1 MAVADSQ
8 RDEAAVTAATTAKV
22 RRPGLAG
29 IAIAAWADTRSRR
42 WAIVAALG
50 SWIVFSL
57 AAGGGMLQYAPQGWD
72 LPLHAWLTYRSRTPY
87 AMYVLAEH
95 WAVVAVPLYVAQ
107 AMAVAALAA
116 TYVLL
121 ATYAKRCGVVRRIS
135 GPIGIGGLVVGS
147 LGAAGCCSTLA
158 IALAAVV
165 GPGVA
170 ASLTGVAFWVPAVL
184 FAVAIAWQAA
194 RLHSVGPGAP
204 DRCRHERYDDR

>member
-1 MAVADSQ
+1 
-8 RDEAAVTAATTAKV
+8 
-22 RRPGLAG
+22 
-29 IAIAAWADTRSRR
+29 
-42 WAIVAALG
+42 
-50 SWIVFSL
+50 
-57 AAGGGMLQYAPQGWD
+57 
-72 LPLHAWLTYRSRTPY
+72 
-87 AMYVLAEH
+87 MYVLADR
-95 WAVVAVPLYVAQ
+95 WAVVVVPLYVAQ

-121 ATYAKRCGVVRRIS
+121 ATSAKRCGVGRRIS

-170 ASLTGVAFWVPAVL
+170 ASLTGIALWVPAVL

-194 RLHSVGPGAP
+194 RLHSDCPGAHP
-204 DRCRHERYDDR
+204 TACRHERHDDR